1 MSSARRIPWP
11 KNAPRAW
18 NSDAMEYIVRSFTAK
33 SRHHFNN
40 EDHCLVCDD
49 YIIVADGMGGQCA
62 GDMASRIAVESIA
75 SVLAEGLSNASSE
88 YEIRELS
95 DKAIRC
101 ADTAISEYVMA
112 NPDSFGMGTTVLLA
126 VRKDDM
132 LFISWCGDSHCYTYK
147 DGKIKSLTKDHSFVQ
162 ELIDSG
168 HITVEESFTH
178 PDNNLITR
186 FVGGGEDACVPDF
199 CMHRMA
205 DSEIIILCSD
215 GLSGYCKP
223 DDIARL
229 ITRKCDVDVLPEH
242 LSELAVRSGS
252 DDDITIVVLAPDNHA
267 TARSSR
273 SIFGWFRSRRHHPG
287 F

>member
-1 MSSARRIPWP
+1 
-11 KNAPRAW
+11 
-18 NSDAMEYIVRSFTAK
+18 MEYTVRSFTAK
-33 SRHHFNN
+33 SRHHESN

-49 YIIVADGMGGQCA
+49 YIIIADGMGGQCD
-62 GDMASRIAVESIA
+62 GYMASRIAVESIA
-75 SVLAEGLSNASSE
+75 SILSGALSGVSSE
-88 YEIRELS
+88 CEIRELS
-95 DKAIRC
+95 DRAIRR
-101 ADTAISEYVMA
+101 ADSAISDYVA
-112 NPDSFGMGTTVLLA
+112 ENPDSFGMGTTVLLA

-132 LFISWCGDSHCYTYK
+132 LFISWCGDSHCYTYN

-186 FVGGGEDACVPDF
+186 FVGGGEETCVPDF
-199 CMHRMA
+199 CTHRVA

-223 DDIARL
+223 DDIARYV
-229 ITRKCDVDVLPEH
+229 TRKRDVDVLPEH

-252 DDDITIVVLAPDNHA
+252 DDDITIVVLAHGNRA
-267 TARSSR
+267 AVKNSR
-273 SIFGWFRSRRHHPG
+273 SIFGWFKNRCHHPG